1 MRLQQ
6 ICRTDWEEWMDMR
19 REIFGIDRRNGF
31 SLVELLIVLAVIAAL
46 IAVVTPIGINAM
58 RKSQAVS
65 VAKDL
70 MTLSKAFAG
79 KIYLDGELPQTIN
92 ELGRNVSK
100 NPKYG
105 IAWTAGEEREYVIFS
120 NAKVDVQSLR
130 AIITSATS
138 SPFPDLANLEYL
150 SGGLPSD
157 SDELTVYYSFSLG
170 SSGAVESGKLT
181 SLGSTFQEII
191 PKMIDLIDTFQLTGR
206 VLSTWKDTRYTDLGL
221 NPDEWSLPVNKI
233 NYSPRVFSN
242 SSTDNIIIVTPAT
255 GYDFR
260 VTYTD
265 GGTSRDNNWWIF
277 YSAEHKKWYHRDY
290 TREVDITKL
299 EIIEEKKS

>member
-1 MRLQQ
+1 
-6 ICRTDWEEWMDMR
+6 MDMR

-105 IAWTAGEEREYVIFS
+105 IAWTAGKCVPGFP
-120 NAKVDVQSLR
+120 LR
-130 AIITSATS
+130 IVV
-138 SPFPDLANLEYL
+138 SPF
-150 SGGLPSD
+150 
-157 SDELTVYYSFSLG
+157 
-170 SSGAVESGKLT
+170 
-181 SLGSTFQEII
+181 
-191 PKMIDLIDTFQLTGR
+191 R
-206 VLSTWKDTRYTDLGL
+206 
-221 NPDEWSLPVNKI
+221 
-233 NYSPRVFSN
+233 
-242 SSTDNIIIVTPAT
+242 
-255 GYDFR
+255 
-260 VTYTD
+260 
-265 GGTSRDNNWWIF
+265 
-277 YSAEHKKWYHRDY
+277 
-290 TREVDITKL
+290 
-299 EIIEEKKS
+299 